1 LQRSIHRAED
11 MGAGGGRL
19 GDANRKRDL
28 AVLVSAGA
36 EAGGYIEIGR
46 VKILGEI
53 LVEVAA
59 FERVGVAARSRV
71 WSGLR

>member
-1 LQRSIHRAED
+1 

-46 VKILGEI
+46 VKILGGEGEI

-59 FERVGVAARSRV
+59 SERVGVAARSRV